1 MSNAHYQQSFG
12 GEISP
17 SGELSV
23 RVAKLLSISILE
35 LAQKVL
41 HRCKR
46 RKRQD
51 QVSDILEVYILVAV
65 SLEAFINEICLEKI
79 AEAKELGNNTANLE
93 NTMYGNNGR
102 GLEIQEKW
110 DRVPKCLW
118 GKSLDK
124 GRLPWQDFDTLINLR
139 NALVHY
145 KAEYKDPQYVPKY
158 LESTMR
164 RVLSCQKRE
173 PQPPGFLEGLLKERT
188 HWVNKICNL
197 SMGYWALDTGIKMIH
212 QFLGLADPQDRLRQ
226 DYTSM
231 LERSKVSAAWHRV
244 CQGLDAWPS

>member
-1 MSNAHYQQSFG
+1 MSNAHYQHSFG

-17 SGELSV
+17 CGELSV

-93 NTMYGNNGR
+93 NIMYGNNGR
-102 GLEIQEKW
+102 GLEIRAKWEK
-110 DRVPKCLW
+110 VPECLW
-118 GKSLDK
+118 RKHLHK
-124 GRLPWQDFDTLINLR
+124 NRPPWQDFHTLIELR
-139 NALVHY
+139 NDLVHY
-145 KAEYKDPQYVPKY
+145 KAEYKEPEYVPKY

-164 RVLSCQKRE
+164 RVLSCQGQE
-173 PQPPGFLEGLLKERT
+173 LQSSGFLEGLLKERR
-188 HWVNKICNL
+188 HWVDKIFNL
-197 SMGYWALDTGIKMIH
+197 RMGYWALDTGIKMIH
-212 QFLGLADPQDRLRQ
+212 RFLGLAGPQDRLKQ
-226 DYTSM
+226 DYTLM
-231 LERSKVSAAWHRV
+231 LERSKLSAAWDRV
-244 CQGLDAWPS
+244 CQGWDAWV